1 MIVIFPETTLLSGGA
16 VVQYHIGAISLFTK
30 YYQFPCDLPSL
41 LSPRRLAASS
51 ITNVNHH
58 FLIMPS
64 LSRDTSAAKKRGKV
78 ILLSKKNVGH
88 CGSLTASFEM
98 RKKSLLLSLSSQ
110 TPTITITLPATAKH
124 RVRD

>member
-1 MIVIFPETTLLSGGA
+1 
-16 VVQYHIGAISLFTK
+16 
-30 YYQFPCDLPSL
+30 
-41 LSPRRLAASS
+41 LAAPP

-78 ILLSKKNVGH
+78 ILLSKKSVGH
-88 CGSLTASFEM
+88 CGSLTASFET
-98 RKKSLLLSLSSQ
+98 RKKDLLLLSLSSQ
-110 TPTITITLPATAKH
+110 SPTITITLPATAKH